1 MALPTKHIRSQGP
14 VLAMLGATAVSA
26 LRRQI
31 TGKAPD
37 SAGPLP
43 GPEFRVTIPPRPRA
57 LIKDYVRFCGGDPNS
72 YKHSLPPHLWP
83 QWGFPLAAK
92 TLEGI
97 PYPLFKVLNGGCR
110 VEVNGTVSNDEPL
123 EVCAQLVSIDET
135 ERRAVLEQ
143 RVTTGTAAN
152 PEAIVATLYAIV
164 PLGGKGKR
172 SGDKPK
178 SAKPKAAKERVPVD
192 AEELA
197 RWKLADNAGLAFA
210 MLTGDFNPVHWIPA
224 YARAFGFRN
233 TILHGFASMAKAWEG
248 LVRSRYG
255 GSATAIRSFDVQFTK
270 PLVLPAKLGLYRQ
283 ALAEADQDRV
293 WLAAAPGA
301 SPYLAGT
308 VTGSRSS

>member
-1 MALPTKHIRSQGP
+1 MALPTKHIRNQGP
-14 VLAMLGATAVSA
+14 VIAMLGATALTA
-26 LRRQI
+26 LRRQV
-31 TGKAPD
+31 TGKVPAGP
-37 SAGPLP
+37 GPLP
-43 GPEFRVTIPPRPRA
+43 SPELRATIPPRPRA

-72 YKHSLPPHLWP
+72 YKHVLPPHLWP

-97 PYPLFKVLNGGCR
+97 PYPLLKVLNGGCR
-110 VEVNGTVSNDEPL
+110 VEVNGSIANDEPL
-123 EVCAQLVSIDET
+123 EVRAQLVSIDET

-152 PEAIVATLYAIV
+152 PEAIVATLFAIV
-164 PLGGKGKR
+164 PLGGGKK
-172 SGDKPK
+172 SG
-178 SAKPKAAKERVPVD
+178 AKAKKKVPERVPVD

-197 RWKLADNAGLAFA
+197 RWRLPANAGLAFA
-210 MLTGDFNPVHWIPA
+210 MLTGDFNPVHWVPA

-233 TILHGFASMAKAWEG
+233 TILHGFASMSKAWEG

-255 GSATAIRSFDVQFTK
+255 GSTTAIRSFDVQFTK
-270 PLVLPAKLGLYRQ
+270 PLILPAKVGLYHAQ
-283 ALAEADQDRV
+283 TGASTPDQDRV

-308 VTGSRSS
+308 VTGARAT